1 MNNDDFFKEQTPSS
15 RIKANI
21 VAEYF
26 PKYCKIINKFKQTK
40 IAYVDLYAGPGKYIM
55 VGLLFFLFQS

>member
-1 MNNDDFFKEQTPSS
+1 MNTDDFFKRQTPSS

-26 PKYCKIINKFKQTK
+26 PKYCKIINKNKQDK
-40 IAYVDLYAGPGKYIM
+40 IAYVDLYAGQESTKMEI
-55 VGLLFFLFQS
+55 LLHHF